1 MTLKHAERSNL
12 TPVVDGAK
20 MIIHP
25 SAEMLPMMAGEEWEE
40 FKAAIL
46 KAGGNLQPVV
56 FHDGALVDGRNRAR
70 AVEEL
75 RVAGHSVEL
84 RHIEWEGNGSE
95 TATEFILRTNLQR
108 RHLTG
113 DQRVAIAL
121 KLQPQIQIEAAER
134 QAAAQIQPG
143 ECRNPHGRAGKPKL
157 PGADA
162 TPPSEEERRERNRQE
177 KEKRSTAGRLA
188 SQAGV
193 TLHKAKQV
201 MKTTK
206 EVGSAALDQLAAGT
220 ATTKQLLGKKSKR
233 REAPNPH
240 SQMEFRKY
248 LKGKY
253 HRMLAEH
260 DREHQKAVRAYLIKL
275 IRAEQKEY
283 GEKGNS
289 IVAAVVRNNV

>member
-1 MTLKHAERSNL
+1 MTLIHAERSNL
-12 TPVVDGAK
+12 TPVVDGTK
-20 MIIHP
+20 MIVHP
-25 SAEMLPMMAGEEWEE
+25 SAEVLPRMAGEEWDD

-108 RHLTG
+108 RHLTAE
-113 DQRVAIAL
+113 QRVAILL
-121 KLQPQIQIEAAER
+121 KLLPQIEKEASQR
-134 QAAAQIQPG
+134 QSLARIKSG
-143 ECRNPHGRAGKPKL
+143 EKRNPHGRGGKPKL

-162 TPPSEEERRERNRQE
+162 TPPSVEEQRRHRQE

-193 TLHKAKQV
+193 TVHKAKQV

-206 EVGSAALDQLAAGT
+206 EVGPAALDQLAAGT

-253 HRMLAEH
+253 HRLLAEH

-275 IRAEQKEY
+275 IRAEQKQY

-289 IVAAVVRNNV
+289 IVAAVVRNKV